1 MLGSSNESLPED
13 FPFLSRNHGKTM
25 GNIAYHIAYH
35 IAYQSRGFVS
45 WDSHRKKT
53 IKTSTPWLITG
64 GYVVILHWKTQ
75 SYTS

>member
-1 MLGSSNESLPED
+1 MLGTSNESLPED
-13 FPFLSRNHGKTM
+13 LPLISRKHGKTM
-25 GNIAYHIAYH
+25 GNIAYH

-45 WDSHRKKT
+45 WDNHRKKA
-53 IKTSTPWLITG
+53 IKTNTPWLITG